1 MTSNPV
7 ALGEILARHNWIS
20 TFTHPPDVASLLRT
34 NDTPSLLQS
43 ARLSASLESLKTPLS
58 ELQSDL
64 DLLRSAVASVESRM
78 SCLMSLKHDYKT
90 VLSPIRRIPS
100 EITMEI
106 LRRAWK
112 HNGSG
117 PPTVGRRLYGFNVF
131 AIREGPWH
139 LGQVC
144 SSWRNVIETL
154 CPELWAHMSI
164 EIPYPCKPK
173 VSLKADAALEVL
185 RIILERSRN
194 HPLDFHL
201 VYNYPYSMEEDG
213 IAQAMERCFYMMVV
227 HSKRW
232 RAVEMVLD
240 PYILPQLS
248 LIRGKIDG
256 LRDVFI
262 HCPDEDPEPGN
273 ISAFEV
279 APKLERLDLR
289 GMHPDADIRFP
300 TANLISFLDARPFGG
315 DRLTLEYL
323 DLVKSAP
330 KLHSFSYND
339 YEYSQI
345 SAPMSF
351 PRVTS
356 RSVKELSTASP
367 CFMRSLLL
375 PSLEIFMLSTEWDL
389 GMGDVEDAVSC
400 PDDALGALHEMLLVS
415 RCSLTQLHLLDAIL
429 DDNLANIIRI
439 MPGLR
444 EFVVEY
450 NEWVNDYDPIL
461 QSLVTQLSEVSMV
474 GGSLQHSM
482 VPSLQELHISLNAL
496 RRTHISFINSAF
508 VDMVASRLRRP
519 SDAPHLTKLGLFV
532 SGRRWSY
539 DLDEAAKDA
548 LNSLRGEG
556 LELVLDLDDETH
568 ERSRV

>member
-43 ARLSASLESLKTPLS
+43 ARLKASLQSLESPLS

-78 SCLMSLKHDYKT
+78 SCLMSLKHDYET

-117 PPTVGRRLYGFNVF
+117 PPTLGRRLYGLNVF
-131 AIREGPWH
+131 AIQEGPWH

-154 CPELWAHMSI
+154 CPELWANMSI
-164 EIPYPCKPK
+164 EIPYHCKPK

-185 RIILERSRN
+185 RSILERSRN

-201 VYNYPYSMEEDG
+201 RCNRPYSMEEDEDG

-227 HSKRW
+227 HSKRC
-232 RAVEMVLD
+232 RAVEMTLD
-240 PYILPQLS
+240 PYMLPQLS
-248 LIRGKIDG
+248 LICGKIDG
-256 LRDVFI
+256 LRDAYVY
-262 HCPDEDPEPGN
+262 CPGENPESGN

-289 GMHPDADIRFP
+289 GMHPDADICFQ

-315 DRLTLEYL
+315 DQLTLEYL

-330 KLHSFSYND
+330 KLRSFSYND

-345 SAPMSF
+345 STPMTF
-351 PRVTS
+351 PRVMS

-375 PSLEIFMLSTEWDL
+375 PSLEKFMLATEWNL
-389 GMGDVEDAVSC
+389 GMGYVEDAVRC
-400 PDDALGALHEMLLVS
+400 PDDALGALHEMTLVS
-415 RCSLTQLHLLDAIL
+415 RCSLTQLHLVDVVL

-450 NEWVNDYDPIL
+450 NKWVDDYDPIL
-461 QSLVTQLSEVSMV
+461 QSLVTQLSEVSLV

-482 VPSLQELHISLNAL
+482 VPSLQELYVYLNAL
-496 RRTHISFINSAF
+496 WRTHASFINSAF
-508 VDMVASRLRRP
+508 VDMVASRLRHP
-519 SDAPHLTKLGLFV
+519 FDAPHLTKLGLLV

-556 LELVLDLDDETH
+556 LELVLEAG
-568 ERSRV
+568 

>member
-20 TFTHPPDVASLLRT
+20 TFTHPPDVVSLLRT

-43 ARLSASLESLKTPLS
+43 ARLKTSLESLKIPLS

-64 DLLRSAVASVESRM
+64 DLLRSAVASVESRL
-78 SCLMSLKHDYKT
+78 SRLMSLKTDYET
-90 VLSPIRRIPS
+90 ILSPIRRIPL

-106 LRRAWK
+106 LRYAWK

-117 PPTVGRRLYGFNVF
+117 PPTSGRRLYGFNVF

-154 CPELWAHMSI
+154 CPELWANMSI
-164 EIPYPCKPK
+164 EMPHRCEAF
-173 VSLKADAALEVL
+173 LKADAAIEVL

-201 VYNYPYSMEEDG
+201 EYNVPYPMEESG
-213 IAQAMERCFYMMVV
+213 IAKAMERCFYMMVA

-232 RAVEMVLD
+232 RAVEMTLD
-240 PYILPQLS
+240 PDILPQLS

-256 LRDVFI
+256 LRDAYI
-262 HCPDEDPEPGN
+262 YCPDDDADVGCEN

-279 APKLERLDLR
+279 APKLERLVLR
-289 GMHPDADIRFP
+289 GMHPNADIRFP

-315 DRLTLEYL
+315 DRLTPEYL
-323 DLVKSAP
+323 DVVKSAP
-330 KLHSFSYND
+330 KLRSFSYND
-339 YEYSQI
+339 YYEFGQI
-345 SAPMSF
+345 STPMIF

-356 RSVKELSTASP
+356 RSVKEISTASS
-367 CFMRSLLL
+367 CFIRSLLL
-375 PSLEIFMLSTEWDL
+375 PSLEKFTLTTEWQD
-389 GMGDVEDAVSC
+389 GGDVVSC
-400 PDDALGALHEMLLVS
+400 HDEALGALHEMLLVS
-415 RCSLTQLHLLDAIL
+415 RCSLTQLRLVDVVL

-450 NEWVNDYDPIL
+450 NKWDDDYDPIL

-482 VPSLQELHISLNAL
+482 VPSLQELCVHVNAVQSM
-496 RRTHISFINSAF
+496 HISFINSAF
-508 VDMVASRLRRP
+508 VDMVASRLRHL
-519 SDAPHLTKLGLFV
+519 SDVPHLTKLGLRV
-532 SGRRWSY
+532 LGWRWSY

-548 LNSLRGEG
+548 LNSLREEG
-556 LELVLDLDDETH
+556 LELVLDLNA
-568 ERSRV
+568 SRLTR